1 MSLQKKHVG
10 IAAAAGALA
19 MFASVA
25 SAQTAGDFMQN
36 PAFADPP
43 PKQCNST
50 VDMQHCA
57 AHELRV
63 ADAKMSAN
71 YKAKRAGLDQAGKQ
85 KLLQEQ
91 RKWLKARDQNC
102 MAKAKK
108 YAGGSM
114 SGVAVA
120 QCWVDVTK
128 LRAEALA
135 K

>member
-1 MSLQKKHVG
+1 MSLQKKHFG
-10 IAAAAGALA
+10 IAAAAGVLALS
-19 MFASVA
+19 ASLA

-57 AHELRV
+57 AHDLRA

-71 YKAKRAGLDQAGKQ
+71 YKAKRASLDQAGKQ

-91 RKWLKARDQNC
+91 RKWLKARDRDC
-102 MAKAKK
+102 MAEGKK
-108 YAGGSM
+108 YTGGSM
-114 SGVAVA
+114 SGVVVA
-120 QCWVDVTK
+120 QCWVNVTT
-128 LRAEALA
+128 LRARALA

>member
-1 MSLQKKHVG
+1 MSLNKKDFAV
-10 IAAAAGALA
+10 AAAAGVLA
-19 MFASVA
+19 MCASVA

-57 AHELRV
+57 AHDLRV
-63 ADAKMSAN
+63 ADAEMSAN
-71 YKAKRAGLDQAGKQ
+71 YKAKRASLDQAGKQ

-108 YAGGSM
+108 YSGGSM